1 MAALLENVVAVA
13 KKELRRARK
22 SVFEFLPYQQAFLAD
37 TSRVLIGNW
46 CRQAGKD
53 FTAAAKAVTN
63 AIKTGQNWFIISIT
77 QRQADATFDKCKV
90 FANAFRLALK
100 AQGEITEETGPEYYE
115 RDKDID
121 QMFRCQAR
129 TLHLPGGG
137 SVTALPGRDPDT
149 LAGLTGNVIFTEF
162 GLFPNGGYDHWRVV
176 FPLCTRGYQVIVIST
191 PRGKN
196 TKFYELVS
204 DDHTYSVHK
213 VDIHRAVA
221 DGLVLKDNKGLP
233 TGIETFKRLYN
244 DAIGWSREFELQ
256 FSGDLVSLVKW
267 GLLENACLAGA
278 KLPFD
283 FASVV
288 SAGGWQMNGWWN
300 KLQPISEGRLE
311 IGWDVA
317 RNRDISSLWV
327 NHCHAN
333 KTRDLRALVMMEKT
347 PFAFQRMIICEL
359 LNTFPTAVGCGDA
372 TGLGMDSNE
381 TLSTRY
387 PGRWLGLT
395 FTSTA
400 KRELASLLLTAFDE
414 GSQNLPSMDGP
425 YKFIATDIY
434 ALQRE
439 GEKQNLT
446 VSESDNP
453 LLPQSHCDIAISCG
467 LARKAGQITFA
478 TGGLWVA

>member
-1 MAALLENVVAVA
+1 MAALAENTTAV
-13 KKELRRARK
+13 KELRKARK

-37 TSRVLIGNW
+37 QSRVLVGCW

-53 FTAAAKAVTN
+53 FTAAAKAVTS
-63 AIKTGQNWFIISIT
+63 AIKTGQKWYIVSIT
-77 QRQADATFDKCKV
+77 QRQADATFDKCKT
-90 FANAFRLALK
+90 FANAFKMALK
-100 AQGEITEETGPEYYE
+100 AQGEITEEAGPEYYE
-115 RDKDID
+115 RDKAID

-162 GLFPNGGYDHWRVV
+162 GLFPGGGYDHWRVV

-204 DDHTYSVHK
+204 DSETYSVHK
-213 VDIHRAVA
+213 VDIRRAVA
-221 DGLVLKDNKGLP
+221 DGLILKDNKGLP
-233 TGIETFKRLYN
+233 TSIDVLKRLYN
-244 DAIGWSREFELQ
+244 DEIGWQREFELQ
-256 FSGDLVSLVKW
+256 FSGDLVALIKW
-267 GLLENACLAGA
+267 GLLETAALAGA

-283 FASVV
+283 FAGVV
-288 SAGGWQMNGWWN
+288 NGAGFDMGGRWN
-300 KLQPISEGRLE
+300 RLKPIDDGRLE
-311 IGWDVA
+311 IGWDIA
-317 RNRDISSLWV
+317 RNRDISALTV
-327 NHCHAN
+327 NHCHVN
-333 KTRDLRALVMMEKT
+333 KQRDLRALVMMEKT
-347 PFAFQRMIICEL
+347 PFAFQRMIVCQL
-359 LNTFPTAVGCGDA
+359 LDTFPSAVGCGDA

-387 PGRWLGLT
+387 HGRWQGVT
-395 FTSTA
+395 FTQTA

-414 GSQNLPSMDGP
+414 GSQTLPAMDGP
-425 YKFIATDIY
+425 YKFIATDLY

-439 GEKQNLT
+439 GEKENLT
-446 VSESDNP
+446 ISESDNP

-467 LARKAGQITFA
+467 LARKAGQIAGNHFFA
-478 TGGLWVA
+478 DAV